1 MKICQIKY
9 YTGFLNSILWKKI
22 WTLNPN
28 AQIVSSIL
36 DRIKKNIP
44 LILFKQ
50 RIERHHCESKVQVFG
65 EYLEIKYTI
74 PIIFYSTAKSK
85 EPFEEL
91 NIEEA
96 KLNKLEY
103 IMHNT
108 EVNILIVNTRI
119 NFTNE

>member
-1 MKICQIKY
+1 MHIE
-9 YTGFLNSILWKKI
+9 SE
-22 WTLNPN
+22 
-28 AQIVSSIL
+28 SSSCKFYF
-36 DRIKKNIP
+36 RQKKKNIL
-44 LILFKQ
+44 LILFKR

-119 NFTNE
+119 NFTNEQINNIQSAKYKLQTEIF